1 MKKEKLYK
9 KQLTQILRALQLF
22 LNLKECSTK
31 SCVNDFTNTRI
42 LLLLL
47 LLILYFSLTNLRS
60 LNSSNNLDRLI

>member
-1 MKKEKLYK
+1 MKKQKLYK
-9 KQLTQILRALQLF
+9 KQLTQILRALQVF

-42 LLLLL
+42 LLLL